1 MADAG
6 SSFDVDEWDGRSSF
20 TQHALA
26 GSVAGLAEHSV
37 MYPFDTV
44 KTLMQVRQGPT
55 LLAVEG
61 GSVGSV
67 AASMAHLHS
76 SGGLPRMWR
85 GVQTMFSG
93 CVPAHAAYFSIYEGC
108 KARLGSAANSG
119 GSGGGGSGSEL
130 IAAGTAGV
138 SVALATMVH
147 DVIMTPMDCIKQRL
161 QLGHHQNSVV
171 ECACAIM
178 RQEGVRAF
186 MLSYPTTLMMNVPY
200 AVIMGSTN
208 EAIRSALNPSGKD
221 TSLSTYLLAGAGAG
235 TIAAALTNP
244 LDVVKTRLQ
253 VQTLSAASDSFGAA
267 PGEAFKVQYGG
278 FSAAVRSIA
287 AESGWRGFWRG
298 LGPRMAMF
306 GPSCAISWVAYEGA
320 KHLLS

>member
-1 MADAG
+1 
-6 SSFDVDEWDGRSSF
+6 
-20 TQHALA
+20 
-26 GSVAGLAEHSV
+26 
-37 MYPFDTV
+37 
-44 KTLMQVRQGPT
+44 
-55 LLAVEG
+55 
-61 GSVGSV
+61 
-67 AASMAHLHS
+67 
-76 SGGLPRMWR
+76 
-85 GVQTMFSG
+85 MFSG

-119 GSGGGGSGSEL
+119 GGSGGGSGSEL

-200 AVIMGSTN
+200 AIIMGSTN

-253 VQTLSAASDSFGAA
+253 TQHLQCAESEGAAVAGGAARGGAPGCPKAAAARATSVGACPKAAASLAASGGAA
-267 PGEAFKVQYGG
+267 VGGVLPPGCLRSPAAYTGMVQAAVALRREEGLRG
-278 FSAAVRSIA
+278 FSRGMSARMLIHAPSVAICWTTYESIKQL
-287 AESGWRGFWRG
+287 
-298 LGPRMAMF
+298 LG
-306 GPSCAISWVAYEGA
+306 SL
-320 KHLLS
+320 HLFE